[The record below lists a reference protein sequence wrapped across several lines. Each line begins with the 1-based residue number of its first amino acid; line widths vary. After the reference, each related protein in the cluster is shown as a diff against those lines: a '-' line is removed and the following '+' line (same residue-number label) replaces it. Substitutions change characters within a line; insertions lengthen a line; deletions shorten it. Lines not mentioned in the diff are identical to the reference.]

1 MTLDQTGA
9 STDVLRRNGRS
20 FHWAGQLLSGDQMAS
35 AASLYSLCRRIDD
48 LADEAVTPSQRV
60 YAGEQLHALNE
71 ALAHGAPP
79 AEPQKPVYEQASD
92 LLGGYPVAMEAL
104 QELIATVQQDLNPV
118 HMTDHAELLQYCYG
132 VAGTVGV
139 MMSCLLGAE
148 PRARALP
155 HAIDLG
161 IAMQMTNIAR
171 DVLEDA
177 ELGRVYLPAKGAA
190 GHLHPGALVRGDV
203 SSRHNAWLGVRELL
217 SHAETYYASG
227 WQGLWYL
234 PARPRIAIAV
244 AARLYREIGRQIL
257 RRGEAAYWQRRSMV
271 GPLRKIQVSLA
282 AVVRL
287 ALIPSPDK
295 ASGHD
300 ALLHRD
306 LSTYP
311 GANQRNKCTAAE
323 RDQRAER
330 GYGS

>member
-1 MTLDQTGA
+1 MSLNEANA

-20 FHWAGQLLSGDQMAS
+20 FHWAGQLLRGDQLAN

-48 LADEAVTPSQRV
+48 LADEAVTPSQR
-60 YAGEQLHALNE
+60 ASASDQLQALNE
-71 ALAHGAPP
+71 ALARDQPP
-79 AEPQKPVYEQASD
+79 TEPLKQVYEQAND
-92 LLGGYPVAMEAL
+92 LLGGDRVTYDAL
-104 QELIATVQQDLNPV
+104 QDLIATVQQDLDPV
-118 HMTDHAELLQYCYG
+118 HMTDHTELRQYCYG

-177 ELGRVYLPAKGAA
+177 GLGRVYLPAQGAA
-190 GHLHPGALVRGDV
+190 GALDPDALVTGHS
-203 SSRHNAWLGVRELL
+203 SSRHPAWLGVLELL

-227 WQGLWYL
+227 WQGLRYL

-257 RRGEAAYWQRRSMV
+257 RRGEAAYWQHRSIV

-287 ALIPSPDK
+287 ARG
-295 ASGHD
+295 ASSD
-300 ALLHRD
+300 A
-306 LSTYP
+306 
-311 GANQRNKCTAAE
+311 
-323 RDQRAER
+323 
-330 GYGS
+330 GSEQL